1 MTRRQNAD
9 VIENHVRL
17 QALPAR
23 FTMALSIMPKMNL
36 EDRIALTRAVVGL
49 LDSWGANAAQ
59 QVALLALPHETRP
72 GAIRQ
77 FRQGTP
83 FPENAQ
89 VMERIEHL
97 IGIAD
102 ALRTSYPHNAHMG
115 NIWMNRTNHR
125 FDDRTPLAAMLEDG
139 LAGIIAVRTH
149 LDCAYDWNIS
159 RSDNKSG

>member
-1 MTRRQNAD
+1 MQ
-9 VIENHVRL
+9 
-17 QALPAR
+17 
-23 FTMALSIMPKMNL
+23 KMNL
-36 EDRIALTRAVVGL
+36 EDRVALTRAVVGL
-49 LDSWGANAAQ
+49 LDSWGASAAQ
-59 QVALLALPHETRP
+59 QVALLALPHDTRP

-77 FRQGTP
+77 FRQSTP
-83 FPENAQ
+83 FPENDQ

-115 NIWMNRTNHR
+115 NIWMNRVNYR

-139 LAGIIAVRTH
+139 LAGIVAVRTH

-159 RSDNKSG
+159 GSDPKPG

>member
-1 MTRRQNAD
+1 MQKMT
-9 VIENHVRL
+9 
-17 QALPAR
+17 
-23 FTMALSIMPKMNL
+23 L

-49 LDSWGANAAQ
+49 LDSWGVGAAQ
-59 QVALLALPHETRP
+59 QIALLALPEGTRP

-77 FRQGTP
+77 FRQSTP
-83 FPENAQ
+83 FPESEQ

-115 NIWMNRTNHR
+115 NIWMNKANHR

-139 LAGIIAVRTH
+139 LGGIIAVRTH
-149 LDCAYDWNIS
+149 LDCAYDWHIS
-159 RSDNKSG
+159 GSDAKPK

>member
-1 MTRRQNAD
+1 LTRRSAVD
-9 VIENHVRL
+9 VIKNHVRL

-23 FTMALSIMPKMNL
+23 FTMAPDIMQTLNL
-36 EDRIALTRAVVGL
+36 EDRIALTRAVVSL
-49 LDSWGANAAQ
+49 LDNWGATAVQ
-59 QVALLALPHETRP
+59 QIALLALPADTRP

-77 FRQGTP
+77 FRQSTP
-83 FPENAQ
+83 FPESKQ

-115 NIWMNRTNHR
+115 DIWMNRENHR
-125 FDDRTPLAAMLEDG
+125 FDNRAPLAAMLEDG

-149 LDCAYDWNIS
+149 LDCAYDWNICG
-159 RSDNKSG
+159 SDNKPG